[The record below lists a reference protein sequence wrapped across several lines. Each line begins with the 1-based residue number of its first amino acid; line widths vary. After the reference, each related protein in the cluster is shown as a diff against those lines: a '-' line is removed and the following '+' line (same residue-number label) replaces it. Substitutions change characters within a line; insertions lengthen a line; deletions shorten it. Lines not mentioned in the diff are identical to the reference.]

1 MCVSIEAGCTRT
13 TVTNIEILGTD
24 ILPELTMSNNEK
36 GCEGFSRRNVL
47 TGTAVALGVA
57 ASGAAASRASAQQK
71 IKQADAKY
79 QDHPN
84 GTQKCDG
91 CIQFQAPNACKIV
104 DGTIS
109 PDGWC
114 QFFGAKP
121 S

>member
-1 MCVSIEAGCTRT
+1 
-13 TVTNIEILGTD
+13 
-24 ILPELTMSNNEK
+24 MSSNEK
-36 GCEGFSRRNVL
+36 GCERISRRRVL
-47 TGTAVALGVA
+47 TGTAVAIGLG
-57 ASGAAASRASAQQK
+57 ASGMAVRRACAQQK

-79 QDHPN
+79 QDHPS

-109 PDGWC
+109 PNGWC
-114 QFFGAKP
+114 QFFGAK

>member
-1 MCVSIEAGCTRT
+1 
-13 TVTNIEILGTD
+13 
-24 ILPELTMSNNEK
+24 MSDNEK
-36 GCEGFSRRNVL
+36 GCEGFSRRSVL
-47 TGTAVALGVA
+47 TGTAVVLGLA

-91 CIQFQAPNACKIV
+91 CVQFQAPNACKIV

>member
-1 MCVSIEAGCTRT
+1 MYSPAR
-13 TVTNIEILGTD
+13 LS
-24 ILPELTMSNNEK
+24 PSAWRRA
-36 GCEGFSRRNVL
+36 EGS
-47 TGTAVALGVA
+47 
-57 ASGAAASRASAQQK
+57 ASRASAQQK

-114 QFFGAKP
+114 QFFGAK
-121 S
+121 SS